1 MRGEQCRL
9 GDRQIMDTCMGSTS
23 RTYRLWT
30 GGTQHEA
37 SGCTNGSRKV
47 ITNEQIL
54 NICESTELFS
64 FRLYPNPSPSN
75 PHQRRWLSRHPV
87 GERENSHG
95 LVQSAWRFCSR
106 FSQTAA
112 APPCSNPPPP
122 PFEPC
127 DLKVWLLALVLLS
140 FQRRWQS
147 RALCCRDA
155 GRCCVCWVL
164 GGCLW
169 FPSGLAIGVFG
180 SARM

>member
-75 PHQRRWLSRHPV
+75 PHHLPTPHPPLTT
-87 GERENSHG
+87 STP
-95 LVQSAWRFCSR
+95 Q
-106 FSQTAA
+106 
-112 APPCSNPPPP
+112 PCSPPPTALAKP
-122 PFEPC
+122 TPC
-127 DLKVWLLALVLLS
+127 RRERKQPWSRAVRLEVLLTV
-140 FQRRWQS
+140 FP
-147 RALCCRDA
+147 D
-155 GRCCVCWVL
+155 RCCSSLFKSPTSTLRAVRSQGMAFGARAAFL
-164 GGCLW
+164 PTALAKPGALLPGC
-169 FPSGLAIGVFG
+169 
-180 SARM
+180 R